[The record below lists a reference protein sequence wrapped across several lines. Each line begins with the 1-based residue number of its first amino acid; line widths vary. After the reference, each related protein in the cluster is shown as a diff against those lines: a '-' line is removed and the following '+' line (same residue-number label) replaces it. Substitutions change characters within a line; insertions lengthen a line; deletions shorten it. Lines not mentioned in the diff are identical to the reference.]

1 MTTAPSRRIFT
12 ASGLVSLSS
21 LALAS
26 CGSAADPAPP
36 TPSAPGAAPATSAAA
51 DGAAA
56 TGPTST
62 GPIPTGEPLPTA
74 TTIAT
79 ASESSA
85 TGADA
90 PWVETGSAQASS
102 DAASLLVTG
111 VRTGT
116 HEDYDRVV
124 VDLSGEGTPG
134 WRADW
139 VADAGTQGK
148 GDPIQPSGDHI
159 LRIFGTGA
167 RMPSTA
173 EEIASVQKTL
183 SAEVGMPAIA
193 SVYYDPTVEAQY
205 QLVLGTTSRS
215 YRIFALNSPTRL
227 VVDVKHP

>member
-12 ASGLVSLSS
+12 ASGLASLSS

-26 CGSAADPAPP
+26 CGPAAAPE
-36 TPSAPGAAPATSAAA
+36 PSAPSASGAGPATSAAA

-56 TGPTST
+56 TG
-62 GPIPTGEPLPTA
+62 EPLPT
-74 TTIAT
+74 TTTAIAT
-79 ASESSA
+79 ASESSE

-90 PWVETGSAQASS
+90 PWVETGSAQAAG

-124 VDLSGEGTPG
+124 VDLSGEGAPG

-148 GDPIQPSGDHI
+148 GDPIHPSGAHI
-159 LRIFGTGA
+159 LRVLGTGA
-167 RMPSTA
+167 RMPSSA
-173 EEIASVQKTL
+173 EEIASAQKAL
-183 SAEVGMPAIA
+183 SADLGMPAIA

-205 QLVLGTTSRS
+205 QLVLGTSSRS
-215 YRIFALNSPTRL
+215 YRVFALSSPTRL

>member
-12 ASGLVSLSS
+12 ASALASLSS

-26 CGSAADPAPP
+26 CGSAADSA
-36 TPSAPGAAPATSAAA
+36 PSAPSASGAAPATSAAA

-56 TGPTST
+56 TGA
-62 GPIPTGEPLPTA
+62 IPTGEPLPTA

-79 ASESSA
+79 ASESSE
-85 TGADA
+85 TGSDA
-90 PWVETGSAQASS
+90 PWVETASEREAG
-102 DAASLLVTG
+102 DGASLLVTG

-134 WRADW
+134 WQADW
-139 VADAGTQGK
+139 VSEAGTQGK
-148 GDPIQPSGDHI
+148 GDPIQPSGAYV
-159 LRIFGTGA
+159 LRVLGTGA

-183 SAEVGMPAIA
+183 NADLDLPAIA

-205 QLVLGTTSRS
+205 QLVLGTSSQS
-215 YRIFALNSPTRL
+215 YRVFALSSPTRL